1 MCRKMSHIEAASRL
15 MEKGIRP
22 SPQRIAVWEYVRAN
36 PIHPT
41 AERIYTALASDMPSL
56 SKTTVYNSLKQ
67 LVAAGF
73 LNTVNIEDDELRYDG
88 NLEEHYHFKCLQCGE
103 IFDIPAEHH
112 IVMTGKL
119 QDFKIQRI
127 QTNMWGICCACNVPY
142 GSE

>member
-1 MCRKMSHIEAASRL
+1 

-22 SPQRIAVWEYVRAN
+22 SPQRIAVREYVRAN

-41 AERIYTALASDMPSL
+41 ADRIYTALASDMPSL

-88 NLEEHYHFKCLQCGE
+88 NIEEHYHFKCLQCGE

-112 IVMTGKL
+112 IVMSGKL